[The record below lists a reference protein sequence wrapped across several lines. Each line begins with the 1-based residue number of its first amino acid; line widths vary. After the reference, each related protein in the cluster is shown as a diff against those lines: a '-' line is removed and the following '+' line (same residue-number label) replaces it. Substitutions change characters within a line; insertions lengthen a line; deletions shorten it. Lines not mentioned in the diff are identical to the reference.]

1 LSPGNNGI
9 LVCEISGE
17 SYTHTGRL
25 ELVKE
30 LWRKWAAVD
39 SKLRQIEPVSEAD
52 IDQLEVDVDRFGL
65 LFKEIYG
72 NANVTAYIHMTCCHA
87 VPMLRNQ
94 PCKSL
99 GIHANQG
106 AEAAHKSIR
115 QLLNFTARGG
125 GKWQKDVPLAVLER
139 HYRILMLGTVFGADD
154 LLDSAL
160 DVNECEVQLENKQ
173 QEKMYALGGRFAQ
186 VLEWVGEKTQNQ
198 SAEMFLCKRYTA
210 PNTVYAVARQKRR
223 KIAYQK
229 PRELSNMDTDDAN
242 DAHPLPHNGHT
253 SDTDSSGDW
262 NSEESS

>member
-1 LSPGNNGI
+1 M
-9 LVCEISGE
+9 
-17 SYTHTGRL
+17 
-25 ELVKE
+25 
-30 LWRKWAAVD
+30 
-39 SKLRQIEPVSEAD
+39 
-52 IDQLEVDVDRFGL
+52 DRFGL

-139 HYRILMLGTVFGADD
+139 HYRILMLGTVFGAED

-160 DVNECEVQLENKQ
+160 DVNDASSTVLNPQ
-173 QEKMYALGGRFAQ
+173 QPQ
-186 VLEWVGEKTQNQ
+186 
-198 SAEMFLCKRYTA
+198 
-210 PNTVYAVARQKRR
+210 ARWAGARNGSLKGP
-223 KIAYQK
+223 
-229 PRELSNMDTDDAN
+229 PRSHVVHPSHPD
-242 DAHPLPHNGHT
+242 PLPEINLAIFGPCQCAGQLGATLGPPGVHRLCW
-253 SDTDSSGDW
+253 SPY
-262 NSEESS
+262 